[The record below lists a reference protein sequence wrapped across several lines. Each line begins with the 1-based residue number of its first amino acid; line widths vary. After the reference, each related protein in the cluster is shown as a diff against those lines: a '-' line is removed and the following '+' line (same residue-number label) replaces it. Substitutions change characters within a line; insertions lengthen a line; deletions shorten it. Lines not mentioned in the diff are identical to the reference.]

1 MRRRIGTAV
10 AAALTF
16 GAFAF
21 SSGVAHATVGSTPP
35 ATPQIGG
42 SATSGG
48 DGTIEVARQITQC
61 GDVMYVGGS
70 FTQVRNPNST
80 TPVTRNRV
88 FAFRATAPHT
98 ILDWNPNVNGDVYTV
113 ACAPDGDIYIGG
125 QFTTVG
131 GAAVRNLAKVDEV
144 TGANVAAFTQ
154 HPAGRVNHVEVVIDQ
169 GNVQHLLIGWN
180 SAPYLRSV
188 EPITGVDDGYTRNVT
203 VSGTYQ
209 FPGAASNTTRIYN
222 MSVYPAPYQP
232 GSTTVNPAVLMT
244 GIFTSV
250 GGQHHEQVFRLNL
263 TAGAATVSAWSPR
276 ELFNHCIG
284 RQPFWAQDA
293 AWAPDMSAIYVVST
307 GFHLW
312 NEQRLA
318 NGQWGPRT
326 GPCDAAIS
334 YRAEPQNEFGQSGG
348 TGLAAWHT
356 WINYTGCDSLYS
368 VAADAQTVFV
378 GGHQRWIDNARGCDN
393 LGAGGRAQPGLGEI
407 TPSTGRSQPGPSRG
421 RGLGAADM
429 LRTPAGLWIASD
441 NQANTAGCGTA
452 RSARM
457 GICFLPNN

>member
-10 AAALTF
+10 ATALMF
-16 GAFAF
+16 GAFALATG
-21 SSGVAHATVGSTPP
+21 GVAHATVGSTPP

-61 GDVMYVGGS
+61 GDVMYVGGL
-70 FTQVRNPNST
+70 FTQVRNPNSN
-80 TPVTRNRV
+80 TPVARNNV

-98 ILDWNPNVNGDVYTV
+98 ILPWNPNVNGDVYTV

-131 GAAVRNLAKVDEV
+131 GVAVRNLAKVDEV

-180 SAPYLRSV
+180 SAPFLRSV
-188 EPITGVDDGYTRNVT
+188 DPTTGVDDSYVQNVP

-209 FPGAASNTTRIYN
+209 FTGVSANTTRIWN

-263 TAGAATVSAWSPR
+263 TPARATVSAWSPR
-276 ELFNHCIG
+276 ELYNHCIG

-293 AWAPDMSAIYVVST
+293 AWAPDMSAIYVVTT

-312 NEQRLA
+312 NEQRQA
-318 NGQWGPRT
+318 NGQWGRRT

-334 YRAEPQNEFGQSGG
+334 YQVAETEFGQTGG
-348 TGLAAWHT
+348 TGATAWHN

-368 VAADAQTVFV
+368 VAADPQTVFI
-378 GGHQRWIDNARGCDN
+378 GGHQRWIDNANGCDR
-393 LGAGGRAQPGLGEI
+393 LGTGARAQSGLGEI
-407 TPSTGRSQPGPSRG
+407 TPSTGLSQTGPNRG

-441 NQANTAGCGTA
+441 NQANTASCGTA
-452 RSARM
+452 SGRM
-457 GICFLPNN
+457 GICFLPTS